1 VIRQIALAL
10 REVHRK
16 GIIHLDIKE
25 SNILINFN
33 KDNQYFAECAKL
45 PIEFKLAD
53 WGVSRDMSKIKP
65 KEFVVYRRGTPRFMS
80 PESNI
85 QQNVADPYKVEVYS
99 LGIVLFRLI
108 FKVYPFSP
116 SSFEDMNARDNNF
129 VRSFLSSE
137 KNVNKV

>member
-1 VIRQIALAL
+1 M
-10 REVHRK
+10 
-16 GIIHLDIKE
+16 
-25 SNILINFN
+25 INFN
-33 KDNQYFAECAKL
+33 KENQYFSECAKL